1 MLIFILARIFFS
13 KLALNY
19 ENEVD
24 TYILNSMQVLVFNAI
39 QNLFEIGLN
48 VILYFLKKPS
58 FRHFGPCCHK

>member
-1 MLIFILARIFFS
+1 MSIFILARIFFS
-13 KLALNY
+13 KLALDC

-24 TYILNSMQVLVFNAI
+24 TYILNSVQVLVFNAI

-58 FRHFGPCCHK
+58 FGNFGPCHK